1 MNFTAQ
7 TVIEAQ
13 PERRHVDSAYSMR
26 TRIML
31 GLVVAVAAIM
41 GIAGVASYRVA
52 LHEADEIFSAR
63 LATSARVLDTLLAQQ
78 IEHATIEK
86 PIVIHI
92 PGGLK
97 DADPEDPSPSGHP
110 YETKLAFQVWNH
122 EGRLLVRSEYAPDQ
136 RLGFGRE
143 GFFERHVG
151 ERDWHVFA
159 MDSQD
164 GHIWIEVAEEMGLRA
179 EIAGDVGVVLS
190 SPLFIGFVVLL
201 VVVNL
206 IVIAGFRP
214 LSKLAETIES
224 RDPKD
229 TSPVALDRTPNEILP
244 VVEALNRLLDR
255 MAHVMSRE
263 RRFTDSAAH
272 ELRTPL
278 AALSVHAQNISSA
291 RNEEEQAVSLAHLM
305 TGLNRTK
312 HLVEQML
319 TYSRIHSD
327 LDGEVPGPVNLN
339 EELRYLVNNQRA
351 VLEGTGLHIALSL
364 PEQVVTIQ
372 ARKGLLEMMIRNLLD
387 NACKYTLNPAEPVEI
402 GFNEVDAHTLT
413 LTVSNSAEPMTT
425 DQAQQ
430 IFEPYYRIPNARQ
443 KGNGLG
449 LAIVKEVVEL
459 HGWSL
464 ALSQGDGR
472 FNIVVSLYNGEQE

>member
-1 MNFTAQ
+1 MNITEH
-7 TVIEAQ
+7 TVIEG
-13 PERRHVDSAYSMR
+13 RDSPRADSAAYSMR

-31 GLVVAVAAIM
+31 GLVVAVVLIM
-41 GIAGVASYRVA
+41 GIAGVTSYRVA

-63 LATSARVLDTLLAQQ
+63 LATSARVLDTLLAKQ
-78 IEHATIEK
+78 IEHATITK
-86 PIVIHI
+86 PIVIHL

-110 YETKLAFQVWNH
+110 YETKLAFQIWNH
-122 EGRLLVRSEYAPDQ
+122 EGRLLVRSEFAPDE

-143 GFFERHVG
+143 GFFEHHVG
-151 ERDWHVFA
+151 DRNWHVFA

-206 IVIAGFRP
+206 IVLAGFRP
-214 LSKLAETIES
+214 LSNLADTIES

-229 TSPVALDRTPNEILP
+229 TSPVVLERTPHEIVP
-244 VVEALNRLLDR
+244 VVDALNRLFDR
-255 MAHVMSRE
+255 MAHVMKRE

-319 TYSRIHSD
+319 TYSRIHSE
-327 LDGEVPGPVNLN
+327 LDGEVPSRVNLN
-339 EELRYLVNNQRA
+339 EELRYLVSNQRT
-351 VLEGTGLHIALSL
+351 VLDGTGLSIELDL
-364 PEQVVTIQ
+364 PEQEATIE

-387 NACKYTLNPAEPVEI
+387 NACKYTQNPAEPVKI
-402 GFNEVDAHTLT
+402 GFNWADDTTIE
-413 LTVSNSAEPMTT
+413 LTVSNSAERMTA

-464 ALSQGDGR
+464 ALSQGQGR
-472 FNIVVSLYNGEQE
+472 FSIVVRMHNGE